1 MANYAISYAL
11 MRKKEG
17 YYVNISSDLGGETY
31 AGISRRWNPNFKGWH
46 IIDAAKPL
54 KRNQKVNS
62 PELEKLISEFYLKYW
77 NPIMGTKI
85 NSQAIADIFFDFNV
99 LSGSA
104 VLVMQRALNCTFGKK
119 LVEDNEMGPATL
131 AAINAVSPALL
142 HEAFKKGRELFHRQ
156 RVAEN
161 PSQGVNLPGWL
172 NRIHEFPDL
181 IQKKKSSSI
190 S

>member
-1 MANYAISYAL
+1 MANYQISYAL

-17 YYVNISSDLGGETY
+17 YYSNLSSDLGGETY
-31 AGISRRWNPNFKGWH
+31 AGISRKWNPTFAGWK

-62 PELEKLISEFYLKYW
+62 AELEVLIANFYTRYWKAIAGSEIK
-77 NPIMGTKI
+77 
-85 NSQAIADIFFDFNV
+85 SQAIADIFFDFNV

-104 VLVMQRALNCTFGKK
+104 VLVMQRTLNQKFGKK
-119 LVEDNEMGPATL
+119 LLEDNQIGPNTIL
-131 AAINAVSPALL
+131 AINQVSPTLL
-142 HEAFKKGRELFHRQ
+142 HQAYKQGRELFHRQ

-161 PSQGVNLPGWL
+161 PSQAVNLPGWL
-172 NRIHEFPDL
+172 NRINEFPDL